1 MSSSISP
8 TQENGEFCEAVE
20 RAFAA
25 LPPSAPAGLRSLR
38 SAAIRTALLNTTWG
52 DRSAGRIRPSWEG
65 LLDAARRSRD
75 GGDRYEPVL
84 ADLERLCAARIAELV
99 APGQVL
105 LKLARR
111 GFGVRLP

>member
-1 MSSSISP
+1 
-8 TQENGEFCEAVE
+8 
-20 RAFAA
+20 
-25 LPPSAPAGLRSLR
+25 
-38 SAAIRTALLNTTWG
+38 
-52 DRSAGRIRPSWEG
+52 
-65 LLDAARRSRD
+65 
-75 GGDRYEPVL
+75 VL